1 MWEKKLSQKVAK
13 QCNQLGAQQSEAV
26 LAFGLEL
33 IIITAVGIG
42 MIIITSLILGHPWLW
57 LPFLA
62 GFAPIRKFAGGF
74 HASTH
79 IRCYIISTLVFL
91 CCALASIYLSFS
103 NLTLIAISIITWLIV
118 FVLSPVAAN
127 NKPLKKMQRI
137 RNRKISLLIV
147 SVEAIVAIGLL
158 MTRRIGATAQILFL
172 GAFAA
177 SLSLVIAKVNTIKRR
192 EDSL

>member
-1 MWEKKLSQKVAK
+1 M
-13 QCNQLGAQQSEAV
+13 
-26 LAFGLEL
+26 
-33 IIITAVGIG
+33 
-42 MIIITSLILGHPWLW
+42 
-57 LPFLA
+57 
-62 GFAPIRKFAGGF
+62 
-74 HASTH
+74 
-79 IRCYIISTLVFL
+79 YIYFSIVFL

-103 NLTLIAISIITWLIV
+103 NLTLIAISIITCLIV

-158 MTRRIGATAQILFL
+158 MTRRIGETAQILFL